1 MFTLAVMT
9 RLRVSELAAR
19 AGVAPSTVRFYERTG
34 LLSPARRSANGY
46 RVFDEAAAGEL
57 TLIARAKS
65 IGMSLDD
72 IASVV
77 ATWRD
82 GPCSSLRNRLWAH
95 LTSRITQVGEQR
107 AGLETSQRR
116 LQSTLARLKAHGPAP
131 DRCGDG
137 CGCDSG
143 LAQSPGEA
151 GPADADQPDE
161 AEPTR
166 KADAVLPGCS
176 LNNGELTS
184 RLSEW
189 RAIADAA
196 VSSERNGD
204 TLRLGL
210 APEAIPAAAGLLAA
224 EASCCTQARF
234 TLDVTA
240 GQVTLTTEVPG
251 LSAALRP
258 D

>member
-1 MFTLAVMT
+1 VTG
-9 RLRVSELAAR
+9 LRVSELAAR
-19 AGVAPSTVRFYERTG
+19 ADVPPSTVRFYERTG

-46 RVFDEAAAGEL
+46 RVFDEAVVSEL
-57 TLIARAKS
+57 ALISRAKGV
-65 IGMSLDD
+65 GMSLND
-72 IASVV
+72 IASAV

-82 GPCSSLRNRLWAH
+82 GSCASLRDRLRAH
-95 LTSRITQVGEQR
+95 LTSTITQIREQR
-107 AGLETSQRR
+107 ATLGAFQRR
-116 LQSTLARLKAHGPAP
+116 LQSALAGLKAQGPAP

-143 LAQSPGEA
+143 LAQSPDEA
-151 GPADADQPDE
+151 GPADGAGADE
-161 AEPTR
+161 TEPTR

-176 LNNGELTS
+176 LNNGELAT

-189 RAIADAA
+189 QAIADVA

-234 TLDVTA
+234 TLEATA
-240 GQVTLTTEVPG
+240 GQVTLTAEVPG
-251 LSAALRP
+251 LPAALRP